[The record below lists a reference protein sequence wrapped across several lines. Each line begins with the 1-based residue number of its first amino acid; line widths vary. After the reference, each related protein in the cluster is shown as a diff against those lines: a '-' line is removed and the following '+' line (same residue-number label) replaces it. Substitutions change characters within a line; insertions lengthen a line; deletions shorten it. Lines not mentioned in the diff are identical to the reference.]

1 MMTTLEGQKE
11 LVNYLVVQVMK
22 FLDFKEKIHWFRQH
36 SKRIYSSANGGV
48 QPSDSISSAG

>member
-22 FLDFKEKIHWFRQH
+22 FLDFKEKIHRFRQH
-36 SKRIYSSANGGV
+36 SERIYSSANGGV
-48 QPSDSISSAG
+48 QPSDSISPAG